1 MPQLISSKNLLLST
15 RPLTVGVVSDAGIL
29 RQFAS
34 QSDSERQSACDLVE
48 VRLDLV
54 EMPMSELRPL
64 ASSLNLPLLFT
75 ARHPAE
81 GGKGSEDA
89 AVRSAALESV
99 LDLAALIDVELQ
111 SVPHMTVLLNEAR
124 SAGVGVVGSF
134 HDFQAT
140 PPDDILTGAR
150 DFAQTAGLDAVKIA
164 TYLNGPEDLQ
174 RLMKHAADKRRLP
187 FSVMGMGPLGRLS
200 RLALAKLGS
209 LLNYGYLGESN
220 APGQWPAPR
229 LKELLAEI

>member
-1 MPQLISSKNLLLST
+1 MPQLISSKNLLLAT
-15 RPLTVGVVSDAGIL
+15 RPLTVGVISDATVL
-29 RQFAS
+29 RHFAS
-34 QSDSERQSACDLVE
+34 ESPGTRHSACDVVE
-48 VRLDLV
+48 IRLDLLS
-54 EMPMSELRPL
+54 MDLADLRSL
-64 ASSLNLPLLFT
+64 ASGLDLPLLFT

-81 GGKGSEDA
+81 GGKGAEDPA
-89 AVRSAALESV
+89 LRSAALEAV
-99 LDLAALIDVELQ
+99 LDIAALIDIELQ
-111 SVPHMTVLLNEAR
+111 SVPHMGSLVGKAR
-124 SAGVGVVGSF
+124 AAGVGVVGSF

-140 PPDDILTGAR
+140 PPDEILTGAR

-164 TYLNGPEDLQ
+164 TYLNGPSDLQ
-174 RLMKHAADKRRLP
+174 RLMQQATDKRRLP